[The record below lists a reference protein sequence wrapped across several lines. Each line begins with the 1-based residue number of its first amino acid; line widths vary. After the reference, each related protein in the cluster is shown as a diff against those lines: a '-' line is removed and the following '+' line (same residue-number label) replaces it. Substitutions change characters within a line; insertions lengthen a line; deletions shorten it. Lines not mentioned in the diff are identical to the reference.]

1 MDSCADPWLFEP
13 LVCGPPVP
21 CQPKP
26 PDTAVKDKIEPAAPT
41 NVPPARQ
48 RVELSAESIGFT
60 LRSDDETIRD
70 IERMQEEAVK
80 AAQDV
85 KKFALR

>member
-1 MDSCADPWLFEP
+1 M
-13 LVCGPPVP
+13 
-21 CQPKP
+21 
-26 PDTAVKDKIEPAAPT
+26 AVKDKITPAAPT
-41 NVPPARQ
+41 NVPPARH
-48 RVELSAESIGFT
+48 RVELRADSVGFS